1 MITWQALIMRTR
13 HPRISREGERERER
27 TPMASLGKALSDLR
41 RERNRIRNQLKQL
54 EEAIAAIGSLHGG
67 RGRSATRTRR
77 RLSAAARRRIAQA
90 QKARW
95 AKWRAKRNKR
105 AA

>member
-1 MITWQALIMRTR
+1 M
-13 HPRISREGERERER
+13 
-27 TPMASLGKALSDLR
+27 TPHNMAKLSKAISDLR
-41 RERNRIRNQLKQL
+41 RERNRIAKQVKKL

-67 RGRSATRTRR
+67 RGRNVARRRR
-77 RLSAAARRRIAQA
+77 RLSAAARRRIAQG

-95 AKWRAKRNKR
+95 AKWKAKQDKN

>member
-1 MITWQALIMRTR
+1 
-13 HPRISREGERERER
+13 
-27 TPMASLGKALSDLR
+27 MASLGKALSDLR
-41 RERNRIRNQLKQL
+41 RERNRIANQLKKL
-54 EEAIAAIGSLHGG
+54 EEAIAAIGNLHGR
-67 RGRSATRTRR
+67 RGRNTTRSRQ

-95 AKWRAKRNKR
+95 AKWKAKQSKN

>member
-1 MITWQALIMRTR
+1 MRTR
-13 HPRISREGERERER
+13 YRRISREREREQ
-27 TPMASLGKALSDLR
+27 MASLGKVLSDLR
-41 RERNRIRNQLKQL
+41 TERDRVVKQLNKL
-54 EEAIAAIGSLHGG
+54 EEAIAAIGSLQGG
-67 RGRSATRTRR
+67 RAGTTGRARR

-95 AKWRAKRNKR
+95 AKWKAKRHRN